1 MSATGG
7 TPVALRQEF
16 PAAAEELAG
25 VRRRL
30 REWLAGVLTDPRH
43 AYDLLLAAIEACT
56 NAVEHGHNSDRRPI
70 LLEAR
75 VQQDMVRV
83 TVTDHGHWK
92 QPSAGGSTNRGRG
105 LALIGALVPES
116 RITVGDTGTIVELAA
131 PLITA

>member
-1 MSATGG
+1 MNATGD

-25 VRRRL
+25 VRTRL
-30 REWLAGVLTDPRH
+30 RDWLAGVLTDPRH

-56 NAVEHGHNSDRRPI
+56 NAVEHGHRGDRRPI

-75 VQQDMVRV
+75 VQRDMVRV
-83 TVTDHGHWK
+83 TVTDHGQWK
-92 QPSAGGSTNRGRG
+92 TPAAGATNRGRG

-116 RITVGDTGTIVELAA
+116 RITVGDGGTVVELAA
-131 PLITA
+131 PLRTA